1 MRAWEPVEIS
11 INRIDVDDII
21 TTSFGSMDTP
31 PVGGEGL
38 LGGSDSNDKMGGI
51 RDNWSQNK
59 ILTSQATKSLG
70 SFFFCVHN
78 WLVVIDK
85 SRARVLKYIDK

>member
-21 TTSFGSMDTP
+21 TTSFGSLDTP

-51 RDNWSQNK
+51 RDN
-59 ILTSQATKSLG
+59 
-70 SFFFCVHN
+70 
-78 WLVVIDK
+78 
-85 SRARVLKYIDK
+85 

>member
-38 LGGSDSNDKMGGI
+38 LGGSENNSKTDGI
-51 RDNWSQNK
+51 KD
-59 ILTSQATKSLG
+59 
-70 SFFFCVHN
+70 
-78 WLVVIDK
+78 
-85 SRARVLKYIDK
+85 